1 MVLLTNTILKDS
13 YLKNNFCTLF
23 DSNFLLYGLAL
34 YESLQK
40 HCKDFHLYV
49 FAFDDECYKTLTK
62 LNLANLTV
70 ISLAE
75 FEDPQLLAIKPSRTR
90 GEYCWTC
97 SSSTILY
104 CLKRYNLSACTYLD
118 ADLYFYND
126 PSVLIDEMKDNDVLI
141 TEHRYTPRYNQS
153 TTSGIYCVQFMTFK
167 NTENGL
173 KILNW
178 WRNACI
184 EWCYNRFED
193 GKFGDQKYLDDWTSR
208 FSRVHV
214 LEHLGGG
221 VAPWNLQQYKLLP
234 DYKLANIKTS
244 KHFNLIFFHFHDI
257 KIINNVIHHINLL
270 SYDKSFCFFNKIYI
284 PYIKTINIIINK
296 FNLENQ
302 RIKTPYFKLFLYILR
317 KQAAKVKHGIFN

>member
-1 MVLLTNTILKDS
+1 M
-13 YLKNNFCTLF
+13 NNFCTLF

-40 HCKDFHLYV
+40 NCKNFHLYI
-49 FAFDDECYKTLTK
+49 FAFNDECYDTLTK
-62 LNLANLTV
+62 LNLANVTV
-70 ISLAE
+70 ISLVE

-104 CLKRYNLSACTYLD
+104 CLKTYNLPACTYLD

-184 EWCYNRFED
+184 EWCYNRLED

-270 SYDKSFCFFNKIYI
+270 SYDKSYCFFNKIYI

>member
-1 MVLLTNTILKDS
+1 M
-13 YLKNNFCTLF
+13 NNFCTLF

-40 HCKDFHLYV
+40 NCKNFHLYI
-49 FAFDDECYKTLTK
+49 FAFNDECYDTLTK
-62 LNLANLTV
+62 LNLANVTV
-70 ISLAE
+70 IPLAE

-141 TEHRYTPRYNQS
+141 TEHRYTPQYDQS
-153 TTSGIYCVQFMTFK
+153 TTSGVYCVQFMTFK

-173 KILNW
+173 RVLNW

-193 GKFGDQKYLDDWTSR
+193 GKFGDQKYLDDWTRR
-208 FSRVHV
+208 FSGVHV

-221 VAPWNLQQYKLLP
+221 VAPWNLQQYKLLSGH
-234 DYKLANIKTS
+234 KLADTKTS
-244 KHFNLIFFHFHDI
+244 KHFNLIFFHFHDV
-257 KIINNVIHHINLL
+257 KIINNVIHHTNLL
-270 SYDKSFCFFNKIYI
+270 SYDKNFCFFNKIYI

-317 KQAAKVKHGIFN
+317 KQAAKVKHGIFT

>member
-1 MVLLTNTILKDS
+1 M
-13 YLKNNFCTLF
+13 NNFCTLF

-40 HCKDFHLYV
+40 NCKNFHLYI
-49 FAFDDECYKTLTK
+49 FAFDDECYTTLVQ
-62 LNLANLTV
+62 LQLANVTV
-70 ISLAE
+70 ISLTE

-184 EWCYNRFED
+184 EWCYNRLED